1 MQRMPHS
8 VALEIFS
15 NFEPILKSKW
25 RRTSGNGFA
34 KRVSKQ
40 PCVVVVDVVLVTDV
54 VVEDVLVLVDDVDD
68 VDVEL
73 LVLVLV
79 DDVDDVDV
87 ELLVLVDDVDDVDVE
102 LLVLVDVLVVTVLSQ
117 LPQTALHESL
127 IATPSSSTN
136 WQNTATSAPNE

>member
-73 LVLVLV
+73 LVLV
-79 DDVDDVDV
+79 
-87 ELLVLVDDVDDVDVE
+87 
-102 LLVLVDVLVVTVLSQ
+102 DVLVVTVLSQ

-136 WQNTATSAPNE
+136 WQNRATCAPNE